1 MDDRN
6 AHQRIFDHLQDI
18 DWQCQEIR
26 KENISLNQREK
37 INNIEEKLPKIRNL
51 VKELVTFQE
60 KIVVNGIDFYYHPE
74 KIEITE
80 GVKKELKEYAQPPL
94 RDSTFVIYRDKDEGL
109 VIY

>member
-6 AHQRIFDHLQDI
+6 AHQRIIDHLQNI

-26 KENISLNQREK
+26 K
-37 INNIEEKLPKIRNL
+37 INNIEEKLSKIRNL

-94 RDSTFVIYRDKDEGL
+94 RDSTFVIYGDEDAGL